1 MGAERRRPGALVFIG
16 ESPKMTLELGVL
28 VSGNGTNLQAILDAV
43 GSGKLDAR
51 VRCVISN
58 RVGAFALER
67 ASRSGVPALTIAH
80 GAHANRE
87 EFDRALIAALR
98 QHGAEWIVLAGFMR
112 ILTPEFLRA
121 FPGRVINIHPSL
133 LPAFPGTNAMK
144 QALDHGVKVTGCTV
158 HFVDEGVDSGPII
171 AQRAVP
177 VLPADDESSLAER
190 MHRAE
195 HELFVEVL
203 VGLANGSLQPR
214 GVASSRPGPG

>member
-1 MGAERRRPGALVFIG
+1 
-16 ESPKMTLELGVL
+16 MTLELGVL

-43 GSGKLDAR
+43 AGGTLDAR

-58 RVGAFALER
+58 RAGAFALER
-67 ASRSGVPALTIAH
+67 ASRGGVPALTIAH
-80 GAHANRE
+80 GAHASRE

-112 ILTPEFLRA
+112 ILTPDFLRA
-121 FPGRVINIHPSL
+121 FPGRVLNIHPSL
-133 LPAFPGTNAMK
+133 LPAFPGTNAIK
-144 QALDHGVKVTGCTV
+144 QALEHGVKVTGCTV

-177 VLPADDESSLAER
+177 ILPNDDESSLAER
-190 MHRAE
+190 LHRAE

-203 VGLANGSLQPR
+203 AGLANGSLQPR
-214 GVASSRPGPG
+214 GVVSSRPSAG